1 MRSILRM
8 VNRHKSWY
16 IINIILAVFFLLPLI
31 WTLSTA
37 LKYDKDI
44 VTLPPEWIP
53 PAFNFGNFLE
63 IWNTNDNIFTNYFMN
78 SVITTTMAV
87 LLNVVVSSLAA
98 YGLAKLKIPCK
109 KLLLVLI
116 FAAIMVPFQSL
127 LIPLYE
133 LMNSVGLLNTYF
145 SLVIIY
151 VTFHMPIAIYIMINM
166 FEVIPES
173 LRESAQLDGAGELK
187 TFFKI
192 MLPLCWPGLAT
203 IAIYTAY
210 TTWNDY
216 IVSLVFMQDESLKT
230 LNVGLTNM
238 SIGIY
243 GNDWGLLSGGAIL
256 SLIPMI
262 ILFVFLQRYFI
273 SGLTGGSV
281 K

>member
-1 MRSILRM
+1 MKATMKMI
-8 VNRHKSWY
+8 NRHKFWY
-16 IINIILAVFFLLPLI
+16 LINIVLTILFIAPLI

-37 LKYDKDI
+37 LKFDRDI
-44 VTLPPEWIP
+44 IALPPEWIP
-53 PAFNFGNFLE
+53 PAFNFGNFME
-63 IWNTNDNIFTNYFMN
+63 IWNTNNHIFTKYFMN
-78 SVITTTMAV
+78 SVITTIFAV
-87 LLNVVVSSLAA
+87 VLNVIVSSLAA

-133 LMNSVGLLNTYF
+133 MMNSMGLLNSYL
-145 SLVIIY
+145 SLVVIY
-151 VTFHMPIAIYIMINM
+151 VTFHMPIAVYIMINM

-173 LRESAQLDGAGELK
+173 LRESAQLDGAGEFK

-238 SIGIY
+238 AIGIY
-243 GNDWGLLSGGAIL
+243 GNDWGLLTSGAIV

-262 ILFVFLQRYFI
+262 FLFIFLQRYFI